1 MVANDHNRNRSKS
14 FCELGIIVL
23 LVFPLQPNDCR
34 FNNSDHSKTFI
45 LMLERKVEA
54 GRKRK
59 KDMSKWS
66 VYFNSLD
73 PLLEW

>member
-1 MVANDHNRNRSKS
+1 MIADS
-14 FCELGIIVL
+14 IIVIIPKL
-23 LVFPLQPNDCR
+23 SSF
-34 FNNSDHSKTFI
+34 
-45 LMLERKVEA
+45 MLERKVEA